1 MQVAAVVMAGGSG
14 ERFWPRSRRAVPKQL
29 LSISGEKSLLQ
40 ETVDRVL
47 PVVDAR
53 DVLVVTGENLG
64 SKVVQQLPGIPREN
78 IIIEPCPRS
87 TAACIALA
95 AAELEQR
102 YGDPSDVVM
111 IVLPSDHVVR
121 DPGAFRS
128 TLRTAIEVA
137 TVRTEAFEAV
147 ATGHSFQAASAS
159 RQFHDQ
165 AGCVAEKEEYRE
177 IRVAEARGTESL
189 DDIQGARDVG
199 ADGIPRR
206 PDGPSGAL
214 PAPLVTLGIWPTRPE
229 TGYGY
234 IHLGGPLGKFG
245 EFTAYHATEFIEKPD
260 AVRAQRFLSD
270 GRYLWNSG
278 VFVWRLDVIL
288 RAFEIYMPALREF
301 LSKIRS
307 AFTASSCRET
317 NGDSGSVWKDIG
329 GTESAREVEGDIRS
343 AYILRILG
351 ERVQEGSALH
361 EEYQRLEPISI
372 DYGILEKANPVAVI
386 PCGFGWDD
394 VGTWPALERVA
405 PADDSGNVVLAHHIG
420 IDTRNCIL
428 VQDINGNGNVSFT
441 NVENGESAGI
451 AEPARRLI
459 ATLGVDNL
467 VIVETP
473 DVTLVCRKDRASDV
487 RALVSE
493 LRRRGWEG
501 YL

>member
-1 MQVAAVVMAGGSG
+1 MCIVGLILAGGTG
-14 ERFWPRSRRAVPKQL
+14 ERFWPRSRRAVPKQF

-40 ETVDRVL
+40 ETVDRIL

-53 DVLVVTGENLG
+53 DVFVVTGGNLE
-64 SKVVQQLPGIPREN
+64 SKVVQQLPGVPREN
-78 IIIEPCPRS
+78 IITEPCARN

-128 TLRTAIEVA
+128 ALRTAIEVA
-137 TVRTEAFEAV
+137 TVRTEAIEAV
-147 ATGHSFQAASAS
+147 ATGDSLQAAPVP
-159 RQFHDQ
+159 RQFHDH
-165 AGCVAEKEEYRE
+165 AGRIAKKEEYGE
-177 IRVAEARGTESL
+177 IRGTEARENESL
-189 DDIQGARDVG
+189 ADIRGAKDVG

-206 PDGPSGAL
+206 PGGPSGVL

-234 IHLGGPLGKFG
+234 IHLGDPLGKFG
-245 EFTAYHATEFIEKPD
+245 GFTAYHATEFIEKPD
-260 AVRAQRFLSD
+260 AVRAQRLLSD

-278 VFVWRLDVIL
+278 VFVWRLDAIL

-301 LSKIRS
+301 LSKVRAAS
-307 AFTASSCRET
+307 ATSSCRET
-317 NGDSGSVWKDIG
+317 RGDSGSVWEDIDDI
-329 GTESAREVEGDIRS
+329 ESARETGGDIKS
-343 AYILRILG
+343 APILGILR
-351 ERVQEGSALH
+351 ERLQESSALR

-372 DYGILEKANPVAVI
+372 DYGILEKASPVAVI
-386 PCGFGWDD
+386 PCGFDWDD

-405 PADDSGNVVLAHHIG
+405 PADDNGNVVLAHHIG
-420 IDTRNCIL
+420 IDTRDCIL
-428 VQDINGNGNVSFT
+428 VQDMNGNGNVSFV
-441 NVENGESAGI
+441 NGENGESAGI

-467 VIVETP
+467 VIVETA

-493 LRRRGWEG
+493 LRRRGWGG